1 VTINIS
7 DVVSPGH
14 VFLKIAD
21 KVEIN
26 LPLKGFRQ
34 LQDNQVYGGWDDEMS
49 QVRLSLRVMQ
59 GLGLQAHTG

>member
-7 DVVSPGH
+7 DVVSPGK

-49 QVRLSLRVMQ
+49 QVRLLTEGR
-59 GLGLQAHTG
+59 GLGGKHTPTG

>member
-1 VTINIS
+1 MTINIS
-7 DVVSPGH
+7 DVVSPGQ

-26 LPLKGFRQ
+26 LPRKRFRQ
-34 LQDNQVYGGWDDEMS
+34 LQDNQVYSRWDDNIF

-59 GLGLQAHTG
+59 GLGLRAHTG

>member
-1 VTINIS
+1 MTINIS
-7 DVVSPGH
+7 DVVSPGQ

-49 QVRLSLRVMQ
+49 QVRLSLRVM
-59 GLGLQAHTG
+59 

>member
-1 VTINIS
+1 MTINIS
-7 DVVSPGH
+7 DVVSPGK

-49 QVRLSLRVMQ
+49 QVRLLTEG
-59 GLGLQAHTG
+59 GLGGKHTPTG

>member
-1 VTINIS
+1 MTINIS

>member
-1 VTINIS
+1 MTINIS
-7 DVVSPGH
+7 DVVSPGQ

-34 LQDNQVYGGWDDEMS
+34 LQDNQVYGGWDDDMS